1 MVAKPVGHLIGADT
15 QAVDTKARFALG
27 ETVELEKGGEAVY
40 LKASAAFAGEG
51 YVGVVAPDL
60 TIAPA
65 SLTTTATAFG
75 ARVAVAQA
83 AVGENEYGWFVWKGE
98 SQVRVAASCAANVA
112 INSTATA
119 GQLDDDGTA
128 GSEVIEGVVLQAA
141 RAASAGNA
149 LATLVNARVG
159 ATKA

>member
-1 MVAKPVGHLIGADT
+1 MVAKPIGHLIGANLEL
-15 QAVDTKARFALG
+15 VDTKPRVAVG
-27 ETVELEKGGEAVY
+27 TTVELEKGGEAVY

-83 AVGENEYGWFVWKGE
+83 PVGVNEYGWFVWKGE
-98 SQVRVAASCAANVA
+98 SNVQVAASCAANVA

-128 GSEVIEGVVLQAA
+128 GSEVIEGIVLQAA
-141 RAASAGNA
+141 RAASAGLA
-149 LATLVNARVG
+149 LATIVDTRVG